1 MSLAD
6 RLATAAPPHPDRP
19 YTILA
24 RWVVPMAGPPVRD
37 GRVSVHAG
45 RIVAVEPHR
54 PNAPPA
60 DLELPE
66 AALLPGLVNAH
77 THLDLSGL
85 AGQVPPGPDFVGWLR
100 AIVAH
105 RRAAD
110 TGAAAAATATALTPA
125 ASVQRGLAQLHAAG
139 TALAAD
145 ILGLST
151 PVLPASPTGPTR
163 LVRLRELLGLSAA
176 RAAVSRQALAAGG
189 PVEGISPHAP
199 YSVGRS
205 LFAWAADL
213 ARRERLTVAIHLAES
228 REEIELLTRRR
239 GPLVEFLQEL
249 GIWTPDELVSG
260 PAELLGLF
268 ADVPRVLWV
277 HGNYLAPQALPAGH
291 TLVYCPRTH
300 AAFGHDPHPWRAF
313 LACGV
318 RVALGTDSLASNP
331 DLDVLA
337 EARWL
342 YRQATGLA
350 PLQLLHL
357 ATLAGAE
364 ALGYAD
370 ELGSIAVGKRAALV
384 AVELPAEPANA
395 AEVGEPILAGTAPA
409 CWGVPAAR

>member
-1 MSLAD
+1 MSVVANLSAG
-6 RLATAAPPHPDRP
+6 AGPAPEQPVSVS
-19 YTILA
+19 A
-24 RWVVPMAGPPVRD
+24 CWVVPMAGPPLQH
-37 GRVSVHAG
+37 GRVTVCAG
-45 RIVAVEPHR
+45 RIVAVEPYR
-54 PNAPPA
+54 PHAPPP
-60 DLELPE
+60 DLDLPD
-66 AALLPGLVNAH
+66 AALLPGLVNTH

-85 AGQVPPGPDFVGWLR
+85 AGRVPPGPDFVGWLR
-100 AIVAH
+100 AIVAY
-105 RRAAD
+105 RRNADSTTTTTNTVPANPTAA
-110 TGAAAAATATALTPA
+110 
-125 ASVQRGLAQLHAAG
+125 VEIGLAQLHATG

-145 ILGLST
+145 ILGLHT
-151 PVLPASPTGPTR
+151 PTLQQPQPGPTR
-163 LVRLRELLGLSAA
+163 LVQLRELLGLSEA
-176 RAAVSRQALAAGG
+176 RAAVSRQALAVGG
-189 PVEGISPHAP
+189 PVDGISPHAP

-228 REEIELLTRRR
+228 REEVELLTHRR
-239 GPLVEFLQEL
+239 GPMVEFLQGL
-249 GIWTPDELVSG
+249 GVWTPTELVG
-260 PAELLGLF
+260 GAAELLGLF

-277 HGNYLAPQALPAGH
+277 HANYLTPQELPRGH

-300 AAFGHDPHPWRAF
+300 AAFGHDPHPFRDF
-313 LACGV
+313 LAHGV

-342 YRQATGLA
+342 FRQPTGLA

-384 AVELPAEPANA
+384 AVRLPAESANA
-395 AEVGEPILAGTAPA
+395 TTVGEQILASTEPA
-409 CWGVPAAR
+409 RWCLPRPHA